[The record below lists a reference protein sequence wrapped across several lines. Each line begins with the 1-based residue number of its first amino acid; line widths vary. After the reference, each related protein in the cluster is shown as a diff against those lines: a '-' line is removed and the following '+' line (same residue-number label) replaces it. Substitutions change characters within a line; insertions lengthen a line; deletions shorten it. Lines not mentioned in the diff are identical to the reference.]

1 MKKILVILM
10 VLVSL
15 VSCGILED
23 HSEWFN
29 KHKNSNKVKSK
40 EWEYVYKNDEK
51 FDSLLEERNPKVTGA
66 RQLAEIYKAWMTL
79 MFLDE
84 PEDIDILKNKLHFK
98 FIDDEILIFE
108 FDTNMHY
115 SGYINTKT
123 HEIYLYNP
131 IYDNHTQQNA
141 VSYEKLV
148 NEINRQLKGNQMI
161 KDMILGKDRNDDFKK

>member
-1 MKKILVILM
+1 MQIDDFYHQLVT
-10 VLVSL
+10 V
-15 VSCGILED
+15 
-23 HSEWFN
+23 FF
-29 KHKNSNKVKSK
+29 
-40 EWEYVYKNDEK
+40 Y
-51 FDSLLEERNPKVTGA
+51 FDFYSYFWT
-66 RQLAEIYKAWMTL
+66 
-79 MFLDE
+79 

-108 FDTNMHY
+108 FDTKMHY

-148 NEINRQLKGNQMI
+148 NEINRQLKGSQMI
-161 KDMILGKDRNDDFKK
+161 KDMILGKDKNDDFKK